1 MSIINKI
8 TNYFSQSFQEL
19 RKVSWPTK
27 KETVNL
33 TIIVGISIIIAMLF
47 LTGIDW
53 VLSKIV
59 NLIIGGING

>member
-1 MSIINKI
+1 MSILNKI

-19 RKVSWPTK
+19 KKVSWPTK

-33 TIIVGISIIIAMLF
+33 TIIVGISIIVAMLF

-53 VLSKIV
+53 VLSKVV
-59 NLIIGGING
+59 NLVIGS

>member
-59 NLIIGGING
+59 NLVIGS